1 MARLGQGIFT
11 KAISE
16 LSFIKMNRNSG
27 SKVGPVKDSQQI
39 IELPV
44 LCIIKSEK
52 KTVDITCLLICL
64 IIEH

>member
-11 KAISE
+11 KATSE

-52 KTVDITCLLICL
+52 KTVDS
-64 IIEH
+64 